1 MSSEV
6 NWLPSASFSHK
17 KLALAAHPSCYKEAP
32 SPWRRHVEVFW
43 PTVHKI
49 TGSPRMTSSGHFII
63 FIISININSLIML
76 NYAERIIE
84 AGFTEKISNSD

>member
-1 MSSEV
+1 MRCDTGSHSKSV
-6 NWLPSASFSHK
+6 PSITVYVLSQSMLCGVPDRQLCGA
-17 KLALAAHPSCYKEAP
+17 
-32 SPWRRHVEVFW
+32 
-43 PTVHKI
+43 VHKI